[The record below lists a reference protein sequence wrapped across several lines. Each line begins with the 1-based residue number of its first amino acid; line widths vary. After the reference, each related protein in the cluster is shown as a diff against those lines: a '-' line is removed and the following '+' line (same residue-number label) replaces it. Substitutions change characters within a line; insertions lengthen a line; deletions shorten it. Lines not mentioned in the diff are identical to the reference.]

1 MSSSIYLRNLSDL
14 QSANSK
20 IQIMFWIFQNI
31 IFYEIFSLR
40 LFSIKQIKTI
50 LLKKKKKVNCFR
62 WNYGM
67 NVGLKALSSNF
78 YFSHDLH
85 NEAISWQL
93 LSCFIFQ
100 FSLVTQSCLTVC
112 NLMDWRRP
120 GLPVHHQHLESTHT
134 HVDWVSDAIQP
145 SHSLSPFFLPTVNLS
160 EHQGLFKCVS
170 SLHQV
175 VKVLQFH
182 LQNQSSQDWS
192 PLAWTA

>member
-14 QSANSK
+14 QSPNSK

-50 LLKKKKKVNCFR
+50 LLKKKKVNCFR

-67 NVGLKALSSNF
+67 QVGLKVVSSNF

-112 NLMDWRRP
+112 NLMDCRRP
-120 GLPVHHQHLESTHT
+120 GLPVHHQLLESTHT
-134 HVDWVSDAIQP
+134 RVDWVRDAIQP
-145 SHSLSPFFLPTVNLS
+145 SHSLSPSSLPTVNLS
-160 EHQGLFKCVS
+160 EYQGLFKCVS

-175 VKVLQFH
+175 AKVLQFY